1 MPYYFPSGGAAG
13 FDKMSAYAK
22 FSQQGSWPYFVQKYQ
37 SYSATQFYVGGGG
50 GGTRSGVMFPL
61 QFSIKPNILSGVQVI
76 IEIFVQ
82 NDCDDPIRL
91 DRNEGCWFS
100 CTEIKTLDTA
110 S

>member
-1 MPYYFPSGGAAG
+1 
-13 FDKMSAYAK
+13 MSAYAK
-22 FSQQGSWPYFVQKYQ
+22 FSQRDPGPFFVQKYQ
-37 SYSATQFYVGGGG
+37 SYSATQIYVGSGG

-61 QFSIKPNILSGVQVI
+61 QFSIKPNILSGVQVT
-76 IEIFVQ
+76 IEICVQ

-100 CTEIKTLDTA
+100 CTEIKSLDVV